1 MTQRLGHDLKK
12 IIYFNIE
19 LKFIFH
25 NAHQNGMIRILLFLF
40 SLIVFASCQ
49 SMPEGAEAVTD
60 FRKEKYLGS
69 WYEIARLDHRFERNL
84 TIMTA
89 EYSLKMVQ

>member
-1 MTQRLGHDLKK
+1 
-12 IIYFNIE
+12 
-19 LKFIFH
+19 
-25 NAHQNGMIRILLFLF
+25 MIRILLFLF

-49 SMPEGAEAVTD
+49 SMPEDAEAVTD
-60 FRKEKYLGS
+60 FQKEKYLGS

-84 TIMTA
+84 TKMTA